1 MYVRRS
7 LGLLASA
14 SIHVTTI
21 DSALQLRTATLPE
34 EHVLVIPESRLG
46 ELGRFSG
53 FRAFCPDALQAL
65 LNPEFMQFRPRSAV
79 EEDPTFKQLIPYA
92 VLESDIDGQPAVFQ
106 YTRGQGQ
113 GEKRLHAL
121 RSVGVG
127 GHISR
132 EDADG
137 EDLYRSGM
145 LRELNEEMIVEAD
158 YDEELAGFIYD
169 DTTPVGRVHLGVV
182 HRLKLSSPAARAREV
197 ELTQSGFATVAQLKS
212 ELDRFETWSQ
222 LCLNNMY

>member
-1 MYVRRS
+1 MS
-7 LGLLASA
+7 
-14 SIHVTTI
+14 
-21 DSALQLRTATLPE
+21 E

-53 FRAFCPDALQAL
+53 FRAFCPKAFEAL
-65 LNPEFMQFRPRSAV
+65 LNPAFMEFRPRSTV
-79 EEDPTFKQLIPYA
+79 EDDPTFKQLIPYA
-92 VLESDIDGQPAVFQ
+92 ILEADVDGKRSIFQ
-106 YTRGQGQ
+106 YTRGKGQ

-121 RSVGVG
+121 RSIGVG

-137 EDLYRSGM
+137 DDLYRSGM
-145 LRELNEEMIVEAD
+145 LRELSEELVLESE
-158 YDEELAGFIYD
+158 YDEELVGFIYD

-182 HRLKLSSPAARAREV
+182 HRLKLKSADARARETD
-197 ELTQSGFATVAQLKS
+197 LTLSGFAEVETLKS

-222 LCLNNMY
+222 LCLTNLF